1 MKLVRPLLKKNPAD
15 ASLNHFSGT
24 VCQQLGDTQQ
34 AAKYLRTALQSA
46 ELSGVTW
53 LTLAAQHTFTERD
66 SLFER
71 LRKLGDDFSKTNP
84 LNQLQYHFAYGKA
97 LLDQREYDAA
107 FDEYARGARLAPDR
121 ETYSAS
127 REALLVDSVIS
138 RYRRAESPGD
148 ASTDNGR
155 AIFLLGLP
163 RSGTTLLQRIL
174 STNRKVVDGGEFAGI
189 GVATMDFRREL
200 DAGGSGIPGDV
211 AASYLHLAKER
222 FGTKGMIVDKSN
234 NNLYYADIIADVFP
248 GAPIILLERNALDVA
263 WSCFRTCFNKGMPW
277 SWALPDIAAHIRA
290 MRHLADHW
298 KSVMPER
305 LVVVQYEAMV
315 SDPERVLPDL
325 FARCGLDFSEHVYN
339 FYQRKGPVTT
349 ASVAQVSRP
358 LNAHSIGSAQHVAH
372 RMTALGSL

>member
-1 MKLVRPLLKKNPAD
+1 
-15 ASLNHFSGT
+15 
-24 VCQQLGDTQQ
+24 
-34 AAKYLRTALQSA
+34 
-46 ELSGVTW
+46 
-53 LTLAAQHTFTERD
+53 
-66 SLFER
+66 

-174 STNRKVVDGGEFAGI
+174 STNRKVVDGGEFAGM

-211 AASYLHLAKER
+211 AASYLHLVKER
-222 FGTKGMIVDKSN
+222 FGTKGMIVDKSI

-372 RMTALGSL
+372 RMTALAGL